1 MRTAAVAAATIR
13 FASVGGGR
21 KGSMSALRTFGVS
34 LLVTAAALGLGYAYG
49 GVKGLY
55 LLVVL
60 AVLEVSLSFDNAII
74 NASILKRMS
83 RFWQRMFLTVGILV
97 AVFGMRLLF
106 PLLIVWATAGLDPV
120 RAMELALHP
129 PPHGALEFP
138 DGSPSYE
145 KLVIAAHPQI
155 ASFGGIFL
163 LMLFLDFLF
172 YDRDIKWLKWI
183 EIPFARIGRLGQV
196 SLVVTGLVLVG
207 VGTRLTHSGDEA
219 ATVLTAGLL
228 GMVTYLVVNGL
239 SRAFRPSDTE
249 SDPESGAPAAA
260 TRWAGLTLFL
270 YLEVLD
276 AAFSFDGVT
285 GAFAITSDPVVI
297 ALGLGLVGSM
307 FVRSITIY
315 LVRQETLGRYVYLEH
330 GAHWAIG
337 ALAVI
342 MLASIE
348 PRFEVPEPV
357 TASVGVVFVAAAL
370 GWSILRN
377 RRDVRAR
384 RDQCAPAGVSA
395 PGS

>member
-1 MRTAAVAAATIR
+1 
-13 FASVGGGR
+13 
-21 KGSMSALRTFGVS
+21 MSALRTFGIS
-34 LLVTAAALGLGYAYG
+34 LVVTAAALGLGYAYG
-49 GVKGLY
+49 GFKGLY
-55 LLVVL
+55 LLLVL

-83 RFWQRMFLTVGILV
+83 RFWQQMFLTIGILI

-106 PLLIVWATAGLDPV
+106 PLLIVWATAGLEPV

-155 ASFGGIFL
+155 AAFGGIFL
-163 LMLFLDFLF
+163 LMLFLDFIF

-196 SLVVTGLVLVG
+196 SLVVTGLALVL
-207 VGTRLTHSGDEA
+207 VGTRLTYSGDEA

-228 GMVTYLVVNGL
+228 GIVTYLVVNGL
-239 SRAFRPSDTE
+239 SRAFRPADT
-249 SDPESGAPAAA
+249 DTDTDTGTAGAA

-285 GAFAITSDPVVI
+285 GAFAITSDPIVI

-315 LVRQETLGRYVYLEH
+315 LVRQEALGRYVYLEH

-348 PRFEVPEPV
+348 PRFEAPEAV
-357 TASVGVVFVAAAL
+357 TASVGVVVIAAAL

-377 RRDVRAR
+377 RRVARAGTN
-384 RDQCAPAGVSA
+384 AG
-395 PGS
+395 

>member
-1 MRTAAVAAATIR
+1 MP
-13 FASVGGGR
+13 
-21 KGSMSALRTFGVS
+21 ALRTFGIS
-34 LLVTAAALGLGYAYG
+34 LLLTAAALCLGYAYG
-49 GVKGLY
+49 GLEGLF

-60 AVLEVSLSFDNAII
+60 AVLEVSLSFDNAIV
-74 NASILKRMS
+74 NAAVLKRMS
-83 RFWQRMFLTVGILV
+83 RFWQRMFLTIGILV

-106 PLLIVWATAGLDPV
+106 PLLVVWATAGIDPA

-129 PPHGALEFP
+129 PPHGALEFA
-138 DGSPSYE
+138 DGSPSYQ
-145 KLVIAAHPQI
+145 KLVAAAHPQI
-155 ASFGGIFL
+155 AAFGGIFL
-163 LMLFLDFLF
+163 LMLFLDFVLH
-172 YDRDIKWLKWI
+172 DRDIKWLKWI

-196 SLVVTGLVLVG
+196 SSVVTVLAVILVG
-207 VGTRLTHSGDEA
+207 TQLTRSSDER

-239 SRAFRPSDTE
+239 SRAFRPPDVE
-249 SDPESGAPAAA
+249 AAPVGAA
-260 TRWAGLTLFL
+260 TSWAGLTMFL

-285 GAFAITSDPVVI
+285 GAFAITSDPVLI

-315 LVRQETLGRYVYLEH
+315 LVRQDALSRYVYLEH

-348 PRFEVPEPV
+348 PRFAVPDPV
-357 TASVGVVFVAAAL
+357 TASVGVIFIGAAL
-370 GWSILRN
+370 GWSIQRN
-377 RRDVRAR
+377 RRE
-384 RDQCAPAGVSA
+384 AGSDA
-395 PGS
+395 

>member
-1 MRTAAVAAATIR
+1 V
-13 FASVGGGR
+13 
-21 KGSMSALRTFGVS
+21 SALRTFGIS
-34 LLVTAAALGLGYAYG
+34 LLLTAAALCLGYVYG
-49 GVKGLY
+49 GLEGLF

-60 AVLEVSLSFDNAII
+60 AVLEVSLSFDNAIV
-74 NASILKRMS
+74 NAAVLKRMS
-83 RFWQRMFLTVGILV
+83 RFWQRMFLTIGILV

-106 PLLIVWATAGLDPV
+106 PLLIVWATAGIDPV

-129 PPHGALEFP
+129 PPHGAMEFP

-145 KLVIAAHPQI
+145 KLVTAAHPQI
-155 ASFGGIFL
+155 AAFGGIFL
-163 LMLFLDFLF
+163 LMLFLDFVLH
-172 YDRDIKWLKWI
+172 DRDIKWLKWI

-196 SLVVTGLVLVG
+196 SSVVTVLGVILVG
-207 VGTRLTHSGDEA
+207 TQLTHSSDER

-239 SRAFRPSDTE
+239 SRAFRPPDVE
-249 SDPESGAPAAA
+249 AAPAAEA
-260 TRWAGLTLFL
+260 TGWAGLTLFL

-285 GAFAITSDPVVI
+285 GAFAITSDPVLI

-315 LVRQETLGRYVYLEH
+315 LVRQEALSRYVYLEH

-348 PRFEVPEPV
+348 PRFAVPEPV
-357 TASVGVVFVAAAL
+357 TASVGVVFIGAAL
-370 GWSILRN
+370 SWSILHN
-377 RRDVRAR
+377 RREA
-384 RDQCAPAGVSA
+384 ALSG
-395 PGS
+395 